1 MQIKKYG
8 GKVYG
13 ANLTA
18 SEKKAMDLEIRRQ
31 LAEYEKGHM
40 YEIDAMILWLL
51 HEEFGFGKKR
61 LKKFFDLFDKS
72 SRELVK
78 QYELENSDRIW
89 ICTYMLKQYGIDIEK
104 WENEKN

>member
-18 SEKKAMDLEIRRQ
+18 AEKKAMDLEIRRQ
-31 LAEYEKGHM
+31 LAEYEKRHM
-40 YEIDAMILWLL
+40 HEIDAMILWLL

-78 QYELENSDRIW
+78 QYELEDSDRIW